1 MTHPLAISWRN
12 AAQAARAAS
21 LEVLQRGAES
31 TARDYT
37 RLAEQYEAEASR
49 LEKELEEHGTE
60 ESV

>member
-1 MTHPLAISWRN
+1 MSHDLTTSWHN
-12 AAQAARAAS
+12 AAKAARDAAT
-21 LEVLQRGAES
+21 EVLRRGAES
-31 TARDYT
+31 TARDYN